1 MCGIDLCQH
10 ERLFTNSR
18 KKADVMTKDAM
29 TEKARELYSRATTA
43 SLTAQLVKRGMRSR
57 AISNIAPVNPDTP
70 RVFGPAYTLRYIP
83 MREDLATGAAMADP
97 DNPQR
102 KAIEVVPPGHVLIA
116 DTHGMDVSGTFGDIL
131 VARLQVRGVA
141 GIVSDGPMRDIAELR
156 KMDFPVFA
164 RGNAAPPSYASMLAA
179 DAQVPIGCGGVAV
192 FPGDIVIADPD
203 GVVILPAAIAE
214 EVARDAVEQDQLEA
228 YVRKRIEGG
237 DSIVG
242 VYPPNEETKAAY
254 QAWLAK
260 R

>member
-1 MCGIDLCQH
+1 M
-10 ERLFTNSR
+10 TN
-18 KKADVMTKDAM
+18 VAM
-29 TEKARELYSRATTA
+29 TDEARELYSHATTA
-43 SLTAQLVKRGMRSR
+43 SLTAQLVKRGLRTR

-97 DNPQR
+97 ENPQR
-102 KAIEVVPPGHVLIA
+102 KAIEIVPAGHVLIV
-116 DTHGMDVSGTFGDIL
+116 DTNGMDVSGTFGDIL
-131 VARLQVRGVA
+131 VARLRVRGVA
-141 GIVSDGPMRDIAELR
+141 GVVSDGPMRDIAEL
-156 KMDFPVFA
+156 KTMDFPVFA

-192 FPGDIVIADPD
+192 FPGDIAIADPD
-203 GVVILPAAIAE
+203 GVVVLPADIAE
-214 EVARDAVEQDQLEA
+214 EVARDAVEQDRLEA
-228 YVRKRIEGG
+228 YVRERIEGG

>member
-1 MCGIDLCQH
+1 M
-10 ERLFTNSR
+10 TN
-18 KKADVMTKDAM
+18 VAM
-29 TEKARELYSRATTA
+29 SDEARELYSRATTA
-43 SLTAQLVKRGMRSR
+43 SLTAQLVKRGLRTR

-102 KAIEVVPPGHVLIA
+102 KAIEVVPAGHVLVA

-131 VARLQVRGVA
+131 VARLRVRGVA
-141 GIVSDGPMRDIAELR
+141 GVVSDGPMRDIEELR
-156 KMDFPVFA
+156 NMDFPVFA

-203 GVVILPAAIAE
+203 GVVVLPAEIAE

-228 YVRKRIEGG
+228 YVRQRIEDG

>member
-1 MCGIDLCQH
+1 
-10 ERLFTNSR
+10 
-18 KKADVMTKDAM
+18 MTKVAM
-29 TEKARELYSRATTA
+29 TDEARALYSRATTA
-43 SLTAQLVKRGMRSR
+43 SLTAQLVKRGLRTR
-57 AISNIAPVNPDTP
+57 AISNIAPVNPATP

-116 DTHGMDVSGTFGDIL
+116 DTQGMDVSGTFGDIL
-131 VARLQVRGVA
+131 VARLRVRGVA
-141 GIVSDGPMRDIAELR
+141 GVVSDGPMRDIAELR
-156 KMDFPVFA
+156 NMDFPVFA

-192 FPGDIVIADPD
+192 FPGDIVIADAD
-203 GVVILPAAIAE
+203 GVVILPAEIAE

-228 YVRKRIEGG
+228 YVRQRIEDG

-254 QAWLAK
+254 RAWLAK